1 VKLILS
7 EVYIFLEQVEEEEDD
22 AEAVLEVH
30 KLKKFSAQVQ
40 GIW

>member
-1 VKLILS
+1 
-7 EVYIFLEQVEEEEDD
+7 VYIFLEQVEEEEEDD

-30 KLKKFSAQVQ
+30 KLKKFSAEVQ